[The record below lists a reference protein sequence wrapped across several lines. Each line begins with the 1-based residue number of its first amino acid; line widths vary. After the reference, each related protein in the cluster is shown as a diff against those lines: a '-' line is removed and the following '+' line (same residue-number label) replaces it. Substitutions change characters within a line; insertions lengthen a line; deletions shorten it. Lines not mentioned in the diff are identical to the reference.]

1 MSLSGAGAQSN
12 HVSGSSSLAARPL
25 LVPAAD
31 ILAKNKRA
39 QEQHGRKEGLSST
52 TDPTSPTLFLGFS
65 SISDSRKLSER
76 QKNARFRRATPSGPN
91 PLAALLSKLLSFS
104 KRSTSTNTTQNTENT
119 PSTAVKVAT
128 ACKKVATISSR
139 APDPTIIALV
149 ETMLILIVKRFRPHW
164 FDYLGVKVLTPLLL
178 VVPLILAIF
187 WRKAEFFKMIR
198 EEKSI
203 LTHPAEHRLDGLEA
217 ELNARE
223 QRVRAAEETL
233 KKDRLMLDDLK
244 KELRKKGN
252 IVNSDGIIVPSRRA
266 AEMIV
271 AGALGPGYDPA
282 TAHEVENRRRLE
294 NVQKCRQQWR
304 QLAECSHQ
312 DVDKTRESLQLL
324 AAHAARAYSDQT
336 KALKIQTGNA
346 NSPSDKLAEFKK
358 IISTVNPARGSE
370 DSRRNTM
377 QSDRSTGDST
387 DSRRRITFFRKKRRD
402 TAPVLEAPRS
412 VQDSA
417 RRSEV
422 VSRRG
427 QRRN

>member
-1 MSLSGAGAQSN
+1 MSISGAGAQSN
-12 HVSGSSSLAARPL
+12 HVSGGSSSMSARPL

-39 QEQHGRKEGLSST
+39 QEQHGRKERLSTT

-76 QKNARFRRATPSGPN
+76 QKNARFRRATPSRPN
-91 PLAALLSKLLSFS
+91 PLSALFSKLFSS
-104 KRSTSTNTTQNTENT
+104 KRNASSNASETSENT

-128 ACKKVATISSR
+128 TCEKIATISSR
-139 APDPTIIALV
+139 APDPTIISLAQ
-149 ETMLILIVKRFRPHW
+149 TMIILIIKRFRPHW
-164 FDYLGVKVLTPLLL
+164 FEYLGAKLLIPFLL
-178 VVPLILAIF
+178 VVPLLLAIF
-187 WRKAEFFKMIR
+187 WRKADLFKMIR

-203 LTHPAEHRLDGLEA
+203 FTHPAEHRLDGLEA
-217 ELNARE
+217 ELKARE
-223 QRVRAAEETL
+223 QRVRVAEETL
-233 KKDRLMLDDLK
+233 KKDRQMLDELK
-244 KELRKKGN
+244 KELKKEEN
-252 IVNSDGIIVPSRRA
+252 IVNSDGVIVPSRRA

-271 AGALGPGYDPA
+271 AGALGPGYDPT

-304 QLAECSHQ
+304 QLAECSHEEFN
-312 DVDKTRESLQLL
+312 KTKESLKLL
-324 AAHAARAYSDQT
+324 ADHAATAYSDQT
-336 KALKIQTGNA
+336 KELKIQTGNA
-346 NSPSDKLAEFKK
+346 NSPSDKLAKFKK
-358 IISTVNPARGSE
+358 IVSTVNPVRGNE
-370 DSRRNTM
+370 DSRRDTT
-377 QSDRSTGDST
+377 QSGRLSGDST

-402 TAPVLEAPRS
+402 TAPVLEAPRT

-422 VSRRG
+422 VTRRG